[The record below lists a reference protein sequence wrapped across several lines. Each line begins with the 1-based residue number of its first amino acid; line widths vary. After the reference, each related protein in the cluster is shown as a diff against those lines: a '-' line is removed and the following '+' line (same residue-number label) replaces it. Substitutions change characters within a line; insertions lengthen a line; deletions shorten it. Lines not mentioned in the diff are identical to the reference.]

1 MFEKIDVEKLIAVL
15 DRQDKEVKALRADS
29 FGFQEQLEQVRRG
42 NKQELREV
50 HRKFRQETGLKNL
63 AVENLENMRQEIRAL
78 ELNSDQAVQTIWKEK
93 CQELYQI
100 CLQIKEENS
109 YLTDRCKKMAELA
122 VSLMTQLNEG
132 PDASQRE
139 DSKGPA
145 EFPGAKQLHSRG
157 LSELAA
163 LERQKQSLR
172 LATTKRQSKD
182 LAMSLPKLAP
192 PDREAQGTAL
202 LRNSLAEL
210 QSTKHMDAGGH
221 KLLLE
226 TSMASNERP
235 FEYPPFR

>member
-1 MFEKIDVEKLIAVL
+1 M
-15 DRQDKEVKALRADS
+15 
-29 FGFQEQLEQVRRG
+29 RRG

-50 HRKFRQETGLKNL
+50 YRRFRQETGLKNL

-109 YLTDRCKKMAELA
+109 YLTDRCKQMAELA
-122 VSLMTQLNEG
+122 VSLMTQLSDG
-132 PDASQRE
+132 PDGATPE

-145 EFPGAKQLHSRG
+145 EFSGSKQLHSRG

-182 LAMSLPKLAP
+182 LAMSLPKLVP
-192 PDREAQGTAL
+192 PDREARDTAL
-202 LRNSLAEL
+202 LRNALAER
-210 QSTKHMDAGGH
+210 QSTKNMDAGGH
-221 KLLLE
+221 RLLLE
-226 TSMASNERP
+226 TSMASNDRSS
-235 FEYPPFR
+235 EYPPFR